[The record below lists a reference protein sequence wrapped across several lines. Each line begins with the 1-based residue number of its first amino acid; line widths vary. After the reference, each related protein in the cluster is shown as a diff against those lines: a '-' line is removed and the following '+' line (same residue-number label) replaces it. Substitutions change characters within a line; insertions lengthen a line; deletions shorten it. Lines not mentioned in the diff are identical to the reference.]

1 MSYKSVR
8 EILNSVFDSDD
19 HALKTIFK
27 TDGEV
32 LNMVLDESGDPAL
45 KVRMDGSAGS
55 GLTDEEKTALAKAS
69 KNYLI
74 NPFDQAFCVNQ
85 RAYVSG
91 TVVSGGTYMYDRW
104 KASGGDA
111 SITFDGKYYSISGT
125 IEQVIESPAL
135 SGQTVILSADTGG
148 TTVECEV
155 DGQTGTLPMTVTIA
169 GTGHISVKLTGGK
182 VKNVKLGYSN
192 IYIQAN
198 PSIEL
203 VKARRYFERQDTGG
217 INYKHFGFGEA
228 SGVSN
233 AAVLL
238 QYTYKRVSPTISF
251 SDTAHF
257 RLGNVTDLASIT
269 GDLISKDSARA
280 YISVSSGLTT
290 GSAVRLFAKTSSA
303 YIDFDSEI

>member
-32 LNMVLDESGDPAL
+32 LNMVLDESGAPAL

-74 NPFDQAFCVNQ
+74 NPFDQAFCINQ
-85 RAYVSG
+85 RCYVSG

-111 SITFDGKYYSISGT
+111 SITFDGEYYSISGT

-135 SGQTVILSADTGG
+135 SGQTVLLSGDTGG

-155 DGQTGTLPMTVTIA
+155 DGQTGTLPMTVTIS
-169 GTGHISVKLTGGK
+169 GTGHIPVKLTGGK
-182 VKNVKLGYSN
+182 VKNVKLGFNDTYIPLSN
-192 IYIQAN
+192 DNELMKCQRYYFQSKTGEIFTLSPYRTSYMSTRVNFPVPMRTEPNVDYTEVNFSHLSENAYLLGFVVAAQISLSGSTTFYITNIKATA
-198 PSIEL
+198 EL
-203 VKARRYFERQDTGG
+203 
-217 INYKHFGFGEA
+217 
-228 SGVSN
+228 
-233 AAVLL
+233 
-238 QYTYKRVSPTISF
+238 
-251 SDTAHF
+251 
-257 RLGNVTDLASIT
+257 
-269 GDLISKDSARA
+269 
-280 YISVSSGLTT
+280 
-290 GSAVRLFAKTSSA
+290 
-303 YIDFDSEI
+303 

>member
-74 NPFDQAFCVNQ
+74 NPFEQAFCINQ
-85 RAYVSG
+85 RCYVSG

-111 SITFDGKYYSISGT
+111 SITFDGEYYSISGT

-135 SGQTVILSADTGG
+135 SGQTVLLSGDTGG

-155 DGQTGTLPMTVTIA
+155 DGQTGTLPMTVTIS
-169 GTGHISVKLTGGK
+169 GTGHIPVKLTGGK
-182 VKNVKLGYSN
+182 VKNVKLGFN
-192 IYIQAN
+192 DIYIALDYCT
-198 PSIEL
+198 EL
-203 VKARRYFERQDTGG
+203 TRSRRYYEKSYDLTVSILTASFAGALTGNASSSSQMPGFRFQVHKRTVPAVTLYSVVAPAPETVRHAGTNIAASPGGSGQSG
-217 INYKHFGFGEA
+217 ISYINLSGAVPGAITFFHF
-228 SGVSN
+228 
-233 AAVLL
+233 
-238 QYTYKRVSPTISF
+238 
-251 SDTAHF
+251 TADAE
-257 RLGNVTDLASIT
+257 L
-269 GDLISKDSARA
+269 
-280 YISVSSGLTT
+280 
-290 GSAVRLFAKTSSA
+290 
-303 YIDFDSEI
+303 